1 MKILITGASG
11 MLGTALI
18 AAFEGEHA
26 CTGFS
31 RARPGH
37 AAIDWRTGD
46 LSVPGELASVLN
58 EVRPDLIVH
67 AAAMTNVD
75 ACERNPALAQRVNC
89 DVLGEIVE
97 YCQLSGSRLV
107 HISTD
112 SVFDGQKQTP
122 YNENDPLAPL
132 NVYARTKL
140 AAESLA
146 LQHPDAI
153 VLRTNIFGWRPP
165 GGDVSFGEWVLRSLR
180 DGTPLTMFHD
190 VMYSPIATPLFAG
203 VVAQCVKAGLTGLYH
218 AGGGETL
225 SKYQFALKVAEAYG
239 LPTNNV
245 LSISVVDKPL
255 AALRPRNMALDSS
268 KLAAALGIGSLPD
281 VAASIDAWKAT
292 EPR

>member
-1 MKILITGASG
+1 M
-11 MLGTALI
+11 
-18 AAFEGEHA
+18 
-26 CTGFS
+26 
-31 RARPGH
+31 PG
-37 AAIDWRTGD
+37 
-46 LSVPGELASVLN
+46 VLASVLN
-58 EVRPDLIVH
+58 DVRPDLIVH

-75 ACERNPALAQRVNC
+75 ACERNPVLAQRVNC

-112 SVFDGQKQTP
+112 SVFDGQKETP
-122 YNENDPLAPL
+122 YNENDPVAPL

-140 AAESLA
+140 AAESLV
-146 LQHPDAI
+146 LRRPDAI

-190 VMYSPIATPLFAG
+190 VMYSPIATPLFSG

-218 AGGGETL
+218 AGGGEIL

-245 LSISVVDKPL
+245 LSISVADKPL

-268 KLAAALGIGSLPD
+268 KLAAALGVGSLPD

>member
-18 AAFEGEHA
+18 AVFAGKHV
-26 CTGFS
+26 CIGFS
-31 RARPGH
+31 RTRPAQ

-46 LSVPGELASVLN
+46 LSVPGELASVLT
-58 EVRPDLIVH
+58 EVRPDLIIN
-67 AAAMTNVD
+67 AAAITNVD
-75 ACERNPALAQRVNC
+75 ACEKNPALAQRVNC

-97 YCQLSGSRLV
+97 YCQQSGGRLV

-112 SVFDGQKQTP
+112 SVFDGQKDTP
-122 YNENDPLAPL
+122 YNENDPVAPL

-146 LQHPDAI
+146 LLYPHAM

-203 VVAQCVKAGLTGLYH
+203 LVAECVEASLSGLYH
-218 AGGGETL
+218 AGGGENL

-239 LPTNNV
+239 LPTDNV
-245 LSISVVDKPL
+245 VRISVADKPL
-255 AALRPRNMALDSS
+255 AALRPRNMTLDSS
-268 KLAAALGIGSLPD
+268 KLADALGIGSLPD
-281 VAASIDAWKAT
+281 VAASIDAWKVT